1 MPKSIVVGSARSR
14 PGSLQCGRWEAFRHP
29 TGQAEFLPVVIAQG
43 IEDGPCIWL
52 TAGIHGPEHAG
63 PLVLHRLLTEDL
75 VKGLRGTIVAIP
87 ALNPVGLRTKTR
99 KPPPD
104 EKDPN
109 RLWPDG
115 KPEKPLGLD
124 EDPPTPLEVTY
135 KKLFARMLTSADY
148 HIDYHNAWTGSLSFA
163 FQDRM
168 LYRQDADGKDKADAE
183 ALVARQVE
191 MLRAYGHTV
200 ICEMPSATMI
210 DEDLHRSTSGAMLY
224 VGRKPSLTVELGT
237 GDMPDLAIVRAAA
250 AGTRNVLR
258 WAGMLDSPV
267 EPIDGIRVVA
277 PGYPVRRCQTPRV
290 KEAGVVHHLVEAGD
304 TVQTGQPVAELRDIW
319 GRPVGD
325 GYVYAEMDGFVIG
338 RSHGIF
344 YYPGD
349 AVLGMAVRNTEP
361 ILEPYPEGYFK

>member
-1 MPKSIVVGSARSR
+1 MHLLRHIKILAKVLTFVHNKVRRIYMPKSIIVGSARSR

-210 DEDLHRSTSGAMLY
+210 DEDLQRPFEGQQTGFAFHQCQHIDTE
-224 VGRKPSLTVELGT
+224 GRLQ
-237 GDMPDLAIVRAAA
+237 
-250 AGTRNVLR
+250 LR
-258 WAGMLDSPV
+258 V
-267 EPIDGIRVVA
+267 FE
-277 PGYPVRRCQTPRV
+277 Q
-290 KEAGVVHHLVEAGD
+290 
-304 TVQTGQPVAELRDIW
+304 TVQHAFGLGIAFKLDNDAHAVA
-319 GRPVGD
+319 V
-325 GYVYAEMDGFVIG
+325 GFV
-338 RSHGIF
+338 
-344 YYPGD
+344 
-349 AVLGMAVRNTEP
+349 AQV
-361 ILEPYPEGYFK
+361 